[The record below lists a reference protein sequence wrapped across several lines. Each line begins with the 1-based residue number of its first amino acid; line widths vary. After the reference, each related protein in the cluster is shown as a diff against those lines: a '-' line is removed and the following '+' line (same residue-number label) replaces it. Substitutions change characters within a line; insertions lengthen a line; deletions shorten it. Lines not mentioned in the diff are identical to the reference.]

1 MSLLEI
7 RNLTLHYG
15 TTKGMVQAVDKVS
28 FSLDKGESVGLVG
41 ESGCGKS
48 SIAMAI
54 MKLMPPNAV
63 IKGGEILFKGENIL
77 LKDDEEIRGIR
88 WREISMVFQAAMNA
102 LNPVISVGDQIIEAI
117 QAHNEMSESEAWEKV
132 KELYTLVGLDPGRGK
147 SYPHEYSGG
156 MKQRAIIAMSL
167 ACSPDLIIA
176 DEPTTALDVIMQDQ
190 IIQEIVALQDSSDM
204 AMIYISHDI
213 SVIAETCGKTGVM
226 YAGKIVE
233 YADTDSLFYDTLHPY
248 TKALLSSYPSIKG
261 EVKRLNPIPGEP
273 PNLLDPPKGCRF
285 YPRCPKKKEIC
296 KSQEPEYLEV
306 KKDHFVACHL
316 VKRAKGGG
324 RAR

>member
-7 RNLTLHYG
+7 KNLTLHYE
-15 TTKGMVQAVDKVS
+15 TTKGMVQAVDNVS
-28 FSLDKGESVGLVG
+28 FSLDKGESIGLVG

-48 SIAMAI
+48 SVAMSI
-54 MKLMPPNAV
+54 MKLMPSNAV
-63 IKGGEILFKGENIL
+63 IMEGEILFKDKDIL
-77 LKDDEEIRGIR
+77 RMDDEGIR
-88 WREISMVFQAAMNA
+88 QLRWKEISMVFQAAMNA

-117 QAHNEMSESEAWEKV
+117 QAHNQVSEDEAWEKV
-132 KELYTLVGLDPGRGK
+132 KALYKLVGLDPGRGK

-190 IIQEIVALQDSSDM
+190 IIQEIVELQGQLDT

-213 SVIAETCGKTGVM
+213 SVIAETCSKTGVM

-233 YADTDSLFYDTLHPY
+233 YAETDSLFYDTLHPY

-261 EVKRLNPIPGEP
+261 EIKRLNPIPGEP
-273 PNLLDPPKGCRF
+273 PNLLNPPQGCRF
-285 YPRCPKKKEIC
+285 CPRCPERQDIC
-296 KSQEPEYLEV
+296 ESREPEYLEV
-306 KKDHFVACHL
+306 NEGHFVACHL
-316 VKRAKGGG
+316 VKPTRG
-324 RAR
+324 RKNR

>member
-15 TTKGMVQAVDKVS
+15 TAKGMVQAVDKVS
-28 FSLDKGESVGLVG
+28 LSLDRGESVGLVG

-48 SIAMAI
+48 SVAMAI
-54 MKLMPPNAV
+54 MKLMAPNAV
-63 IKGGEILFKGENIL
+63 IVGGEILFKGENIL

-88 WREISMVFQAAMNA
+88 WKEISMVFQAAMNA

-117 QAHNEMSESEAWEKV
+117 QAHNEVSESEAWEKV

-190 IIQEIVALQDSSDM
+190 IIQEIVALQDRSDM

-273 PNLLDPPKGCRF
+273 PNLLNPPAGCRF
-285 YPRCPKKKEIC
+285 YPRCPARQAIC
-296 KSQEPEYLEV
+296 ESQEPEYLEV
-306 KKDHFVACHL
+306 RDGHFAACHFV
-316 VKRAKGGG
+316 KPAKGKE
-324 RAR
+324 AP

>member
-1 MSLLEI
+1 VSLLEI
-7 RNLTLHYG
+7 KNLTLHYK

-28 FSLDKGESVGLVG
+28 FSLDKGESIGLVG

-48 SIAMAI
+48 SVAMSI
-54 MKLMPPNAV
+54 MKLMPSNAV
-63 IKGGEILFKGENIL
+63 IMGGEVLFEGEDILGM
-77 LKDDEEIRGIR
+77 DEEEVRKLR
-88 WREISMVFQAAMNA
+88 WKEISMVFQAAMNA

-117 QAHNEMSESEAWEKV
+117 QAHSQVSEDEAWERV
-132 KELYTLVGLDPGRGK
+132 RELYKLVGLDPGRGK

-190 IIQEIVALQDSSDM
+190 IIQEIVELQGQLDT

-233 YADTDSLFYDTLHPY
+233 YSDTDSLFYDTLHPY

-261 EVKRLNPIPGEP
+261 KIRRLDPIPGEP
-273 PNLLDPPKGCRF
+273 PNLLNPPSGCRF
-285 YPRCPKKKEIC
+285 CPRCPESQGVC
-296 KSQEPEYLEV
+296 ESQEPEYLEV
-306 KKDHFVACHL
+306 KKGHFVACHF
-316 VKRAKGGG
+316 AKPS
-324 RAR
+324 

>member
-1 MSLLEI
+1 
-7 RNLTLHYG
+7 
-15 TTKGMVQAVDKVS
+15 MVQAVDKVS
-28 FSLDKGESVGLVG
+28 FSLDRGESIGLVG

-48 SIAMAI
+48 SVAMSI

-63 IKGGEILFKGENIL
+63 IMGGEILFKGDDL
-77 LKDDEEIRGIR
+77 LRKDDEEIRRIR
-88 WREISMVFQAAMNA
+88 WKEISMVFQAAMNA
-102 LNPVISVGDQIIEAI
+102 LNPVIRVGDQIIEAI
-117 QAHNEMSESEAWEKV
+117 KAHNEVSEAEAWEKV
-132 KELYTLVGLDPGRGK
+132 KELYGLVGLDPGRGR

-190 IIQEIVALQDSSDM
+190 IIQEIVAIQGRLDT

-261 EVKRLNPIPGEP
+261 AIKMLNPIPGEP
-273 PNLLDPPKGCRF
+273 PNLLNPPGGCRF
-285 YPRCPKKKEIC
+285 CPRCPEREGIC
-296 KSQEPEYLEV
+296 ESQEPEYLQAKEG
-306 KKDHFVACHL
+306 HFVACHL
-316 VKRAKGGG
+316 VKPT
-324 RAR
+324 

>member
-1 MSLLEI
+1 MSLLDI

-15 TTKGMVQAVDKVS
+15 TAKGMVQAVDKVS
-28 FSLDKGESVGLVG
+28 FSLDRGESVGLVG

-48 SIAMAI
+48 SVAMAI

-63 IKGGEILFKGENIL
+63 IMEGEILFKGENIL
-77 LKDDEEIRGIR
+77 LKDDEEIRRIR
-88 WREISMVFQAAMNA
+88 WKEISMVFQAAMNA

-117 QAHNEMSESEAWEKV
+117 QAHNDVSEAKAWEKV
-132 KELYTLVGLDPGRGK
+132 KELYRLVGLDPGRGK

-190 IIQEIVALQDSSDM
+190 IIQEIVALQDRSDM

-273 PNLLDPPKGCRF
+273 PNLLNPPVGCRF
-285 YPRCPKKKEIC
+285 YPRCPEREGIC
-296 KSQEPEYLEV
+296 DSQEPEYLEV
-306 KKDHFVACHL
+306 RDGHFVACHF
-316 VKRAKGGG
+316 VKPASGKETP
-324 RAR
+324 

>member
-7 RNLTLHYG
+7 KNLTLHYG

-28 FSLDKGESVGLVG
+28 LSLDRGESMGLVG

-48 SIAMAI
+48 SVAMAI
-54 MKLMPPNAV
+54 MRLMPPNAM
-63 IKGGEILFKGENIL
+63 IIGGEILFKGENIL
-77 LKDDEEIRGIR
+77 LKEDEEIRKIR
-88 WREISMVFQAAMNA
+88 WKEISMVFQAAMNA

-117 QAHNEMSESEAWEKV
+117 QVHNEMPESEAWEQV
-132 KELYTLVGLDPGRGK
+132 EELYRLVGLDPGRGK

-190 IIQEIVALQDSSDM
+190 IIQEIVALQDRLDM

-213 SVIAETCGKTGVM
+213 SVIAETCCKTGVM

-248 TKALLSSYPSIKG
+248 TRALLSSYPSIRG

-285 YPRCPKKKEIC
+285 YPRCPERDGIC
-296 KSQEPEYLEV
+296 MNQEPEYLEV
-306 KKDHFVACHL
+306 KEDHFVACHF
-316 VKRAKGGG
+316 VKPT
-324 RAR
+324 

>member
-1 MSLLEI
+1 VSLLEI
-7 RNLTLHYG
+7 RNLTLHYQ

-28 FSLDKGESVGLVG
+28 FSLDKGESIGLVG

-48 SIAMAI
+48 SVAMSI
-54 MKLMPPNAV
+54 MKLMPANAV
-63 IKGGEILFKGENIL
+63 IIGGEILFKGDDL
-77 LKDDEEIRGIR
+77 LRKDDEEIRSIR
-88 WREISMVFQAAMNA
+88 WKEISMVFQAAMNA

-117 QAHNEMSESEAWEKV
+117 QTHNDVSEAEAWERV
-132 KELYTLVGLDPGRGK
+132 KELYNLVGLDPGRGK

-190 IIQEIVALQDSSDM
+190 IIQEIVAIQGRLDT

-248 TKALLSSYPSIKG
+248 TKALLSSYPSIRG
-261 EVKRLNPIPGEP
+261 EIKRLNPIPGEP
-273 PNLLDPPKGCRF
+273 PNLLNPPGGCRF
-285 YPRCPKKKEIC
+285 CPRCPEREGVC
-296 KSQEPEYLEV
+296 ESQDPEYIEA
-306 KKDHFVACHL
+306 KEGHFVACHL
-316 VKRAKGGG
+316 VKPT
-324 RAR
+324 

>member
-7 RNLTLHYG
+7 RNLTLHYE

-28 FSLDKGESVGLVG
+28 FSLNKGESMGLVG
-41 ESGCGKS
+41 ESGCGKTS
-48 SIAMAI
+48 VAMGI
-54 MKLMPPNAV
+54 MKLLPTNAV
-63 IKGGEILFKGENIL
+63 IVGGELLFKGENIL
-77 LKDDEEIRGIR
+77 LKDDEEIRKIR
-88 WREISMVFQAAMNA
+88 WTGISMVFQAAMNA

-117 QAHNEMSESEAWEKV
+117 QAHGRVSEADAWEQV
-132 KELYTLVGLDPGRGK
+132 KELYELVGLDPGRGK

-190 IIQEIVALQDSSDM
+190 IIQEIVELQNRLDM
-204 AMIYISHDI
+204 AMVYISHDI
-213 SVIAETCGKTGVM
+213 SVIAETCGKIGVM

-233 YADTDSLFYDTLHPY
+233 SADSDSLFYDTLHPY
-248 TKALLSSYPSIKG
+248 TKALLSSYPSIQG

-273 PNLLDPPKGCRF
+273 PNLLDPPVGCRF
-285 YPRCPKKKEIC
+285 YPRCPEKNDIC
-296 KSQEPEYLEV
+296 EGQEPEFLEV
-306 KKDHFVACHL
+306 KEGHFVACHF
-316 VKRAKGGG
+316 VKPA
-324 RAR
+324 

>member
-1 MSLLEI
+1 VSLLDI
-7 RNLTLHYG
+7 RNLTLHYE

-28 FSLDKGESVGLVG
+28 FSLDKGESAGLVG

-48 SIAMAI
+48 SVAMAI
-54 MKLMPPNAV
+54 MKLMPPNAL
-63 IKGGEILFKGENIL
+63 IIGGEILFKGENIL
-77 LKDDEEIRGIR
+77 LKDDEEIRQIR
-88 WREISMVFQAAMNA
+88 WKEISMVFQAAMNA

-117 QAHNEMSESEAWEKV
+117 QAHNEMSEAEAWEKV
-132 KELYTLVGLDPGRGK
+132 KELYRLVGLDPGRGK

-190 IIQEIVALQDSSDM
+190 IIQEIVALQDRSDM

-213 SVIAETCGKTGVM
+213 SVIAETCAKTGVM

-273 PNLLDPPKGCRF
+273 PNLLEPPQGCRF
-285 YPRCPKKKEIC
+285 YPRCPEREVIC
-296 KSQEPEYLEV
+296 ERQEPEYLEV
-306 KKDHFVACHL
+306 KEDHFVACHF
-316 VKRAKGGG
+316 VKPS
-324 RAR
+324 

>member
-7 RNLTLHYG
+7 RDLTLHYE
-15 TTKGMVQAVDKVS
+15 TAKGMVQAVDKVS
-28 FSLDKGESVGLVG
+28 FSLDKGESMGLVG

-48 SIAMAI
+48 SVAMSI
-54 MKLMPPNAV
+54 MKLMPSNAIV
-63 IKGGEILFKGENIL
+63 KGGEVLFKGENIL
-77 LKDDEEIRGIR
+77 HMDDEEIRGIR
-88 WREISMVFQAAMNA
+88 WKQISMVFQAAMNA
-102 LNPVISVGDQIIEAI
+102 LNPVVRVGDQIIEAI
-117 QAHNEMSESEAWEKV
+117 QAHDDVSEDEAWERV
-132 KELYTLVGLDPGRGK
+132 KELYRLVGLDPGRGK

-190 IIQEIVALQDSSDM
+190 IIQEVVALQDRLDM
-204 AMIYISHDI
+204 AMLYISHDI
-213 SVIAETCGKTGVM
+213 SVIAETCSKTGVM

-233 YADTDSLFYDTLHPY
+233 YADTDSLFYETLHPY

-273 PNLLDPPKGCRF
+273 PNLLDPPMGCRF
-285 YPRCPKKKEIC
+285 YPRCPGRDGIC
-296 KSQEPEYLEV
+296 TSQEPEYLEV
-306 KKDHFVACHL
+306 REGHFVACHF
-316 VKRAKGGG
+316 VKPA
-324 RAR
+324 